1 MLRWN
6 CQIDSQGTLGGLHT
20 DQESCE
26 KFNPPPQKHGKHC
39 LRFHNIKTL
48 GTGDYTQIQA
58 MEASVGMIAGSHK
71 RNELLLIRHDAE
83 VDVSLM

>member
-1 MLRWN
+1 MQCGMKW
-6 CQIDSQGTLGGLHT
+6 
-20 DQESCE
+20 
-26 KFNPPPQKHGKHC
+26 FNPPPQKHGKHC

-71 RNELLLIRHDAE
+71 RNELVLIRHDAE
-83 VDVSLM
+83 VGVSLM